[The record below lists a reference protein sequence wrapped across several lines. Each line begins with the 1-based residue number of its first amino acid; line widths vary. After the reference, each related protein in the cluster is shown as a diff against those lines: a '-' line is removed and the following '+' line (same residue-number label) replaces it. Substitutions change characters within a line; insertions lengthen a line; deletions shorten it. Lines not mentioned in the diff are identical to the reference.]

1 MIELNCFFLL
11 LFRIAHEQIVDEY
24 ESIDKRVNG
33 LLKSTNLTA
42 DRINDFL
49 FEIEHLENRLENLN
63 KLLDSNELKVT
74 IHPM

>member
-1 MIELNCFFLL
+1 MFFLL
-11 LFRIAHEQIVDEY
+11 LFRIAHEKIVDEY
-24 ESIDKRVNG
+24 ESIDKRVNS